1 MANPGNEFEPWEE
14 EYAQFTVSESAQ
26 AADLSDETA
35 EVDDL
40 LQLVDESYQIM
51 DAAVATNYGLATYDN
66 LVGGAWQEMAKGR
79 PHIAEGMLKMAGVN
93 TGAFDFT
100 LINLN

>member
-1 MANPGNEFEPWEE
+1 MTSPGNEFEPWEE

-26 AADLSDETA
+26 AADLDRATA
-35 EVDDL
+35 AQEEL
-40 LQLVDESYQIM
+40 LQIVDESYQAM

-66 LVGGAWQEMAKGR
+66 LVGGAWQEIAKGR
-79 PHIAEGMLKMAGVN
+79 PHIAEGMLRMAGVN
-93 TGAFDFT
+93 TSAFDLT